1 MVRFLL
7 RIAFSLSF
15 VAIAVVVL
23 ASIRSKFLSWDRDE
37 KLLCAVTDYYGF
49 IGASDCADASLA
61 PHVILSLDYF

>member
-37 KLLCAVTDYYGF
+37 KLLCAVTDY
-49 IGASDCADASLA
+49 
-61 PHVILSLDYF
+61 